1 MRVDWIWDKK
11 NHQSNQPINFLKY
24 GVLESIEMVVGRLI
38 IPREM
43 KLKNMFIFPELL
55 SKKKLLKK
63 MMKLMEEK
71 EEIGLMMKKE
81 I

>member
-1 MRVDWIWDKK
+1 
-11 NHQSNQPINFLKY
+11 
-24 GVLESIEMVVGRLI
+24 VLESIEMVVGRLI
-38 IPREM
+38 IQREM

-63 MMKLMEEK
+63 MKLMEEK
-71 EEIGLMMKKE
+71 EKIGLMMKKKE

>member
-1 MRVDWIWDKK
+1 
-11 NHQSNQPINFLKY
+11 
-24 GVLESIEMVVGRLI
+24 VLESIEMVVGRLI